1 MKTTYRIF
9 DLGLTGLD
17 KGLAFQK
24 EIFQR
29 VKDDEFKAALIF
41 CRHHPVITLGRSARK
56 ENILVDS
63 AELEQRRISIC
74 RIERGGDVT
83 YHGPGQLMVYP
94 VFNLA
99 YFKKD
104 IHFFLRKLEG
114 TAIKALE
121 AFGIKGERIEGKTG
135 VWAGPDKIA
144 SIGIA
149 VKQWISF
156 HGLAINVKKDDLGN
170 FTLIKPCGMDIMMT
184 SMETIL
190 GKDVEIDAVKEVIV
204 REDLIWPK

>member
-1 MKTTYRIF
+1 MKTAYRIF
-9 DLGLTGLD
+9 DLGLVDFVKGLD
-17 KGLAFQK
+17 FQR

-29 VKDDEFKAALIF
+29 VKDEEFKAALIF
-41 CRHHPVITLGRSARK
+41 CRHNPVITLGRSSGK
-56 ENILVDS
+56 NNILADR
-63 AELEQRRISIC
+63 AELKKNNIEVFE
-74 RIERGGDVT
+74 IERGGDVT

-104 IHFFLRKLEG
+104 LHFFLRKLEE
-114 TAIKALE
+114 TAISALE
-121 AFGIKGERIEGKTG
+121 AFDIKGERIKGKTG
-135 VWAGPDKIA
+135 VWVGPEKIA

-156 HGLAINVKKDDLGN
+156 HGLAINVKKSGLDN
-170 FTLIKPCGMDIMMT
+170 FALIKPCGMDIMMT

-190 GKDVEIDAVKEVIV
+190 GKDIEIDAVKEAIV
-204 REDLIWPK
+204 REGLI

>member
-1 MKTTYRIF
+1 MVDFVK
-9 DLGLTGLD
+9 GLD
-17 KGLAFQK
+17 FQR

-29 VKDDEFKAALIF
+29 VKDEEFKAALIF
-41 CRHHPVITLGRSARK
+41 CSHNPVITLGRSSGK
-56 ENILVDS
+56 NNILADR
-63 AELEQRRISIC
+63 AELKKNNIEVFE
-74 RIERGGDVT
+74 IERGGDVT

-104 IHFFLRKLEG
+104 LHFFLRKLEE
-114 TAIKALE
+114 TAISALE
-121 AFGIKGERIEGKTG
+121 AFDIKGERIKGKTG
-135 VWAGPDKIA
+135 VWVGPEKIA

-156 HGLAINVKKDDLGN
+156 HGLAINVKKSGLDN
-170 FTLIKPCGMDIMMT
+170 FALIKPCGMDIMMT

-190 GKDVEIDAVKEVIV
+190 GKDIEIDAVKEAIV
-204 REDLIWPK
+204 REGLI